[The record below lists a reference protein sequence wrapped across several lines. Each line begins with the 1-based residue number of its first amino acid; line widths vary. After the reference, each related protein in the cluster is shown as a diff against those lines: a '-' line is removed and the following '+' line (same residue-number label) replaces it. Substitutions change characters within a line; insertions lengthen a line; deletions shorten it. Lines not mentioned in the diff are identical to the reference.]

1 MDVERALISKIIATG
16 QIEKA
21 VGKGVSVDMFSDED
35 CADMFAYIQAHT
47 RKYKSPPSMEAAKEA
62 KPDFDFEHVQD
73 TLEYVCDRFGVL
85 VRKRA
90 AQDLVFEIGEAI
102 DDPSK
107 APEIETVFLEAAR
120 EIATMIPSEDVARF
134 SDMDKRIG
142 EYEEEAAAGEK
153 PGISF
158 GFPTLDLW
166 TGGIQRGD
174 FITAA
179 AFSGVGKST
188 LLRSI
193 AFNVYA
199 SDEDVVAL
207 YIALEEDR
215 REIFR
220 KFDTMSA
227 HIDYTRM
234 KQLGLN
240 KDDID
245 TWREKAEQ
253 VRKKVASKDILVL
266 DRLRN
271 CTPDKIFMETVRHKP
286 DVVFVDYLSLM
297 RSSSP
302 SRNSSMWQ
310 NLTEIT
316 QDLKQNARVLG
327 CPIVAAAQ
335 TNRSSAKDGAD
346 LENIGYA
353 LSVVQDS
360 DIVIGLHADEQMR
373 DEKRMEIRVR
383 KNRRGRLGQFMNIWN
398 HDEMD
403 FREENMADRF
413 GRPGNINR
421 SAKVNKSDFSKKKQ
435 RPTRSKKTQRP
446 TRKAA

>member
-1 MDVERALISKIIATG
+1 MDIERALISKIIATG
-16 QIEKA
+16 QIDKA
-21 VGKGVSVDMFSDED
+21 VGKGVSVEMFADED

-47 RKYKSPPSMEAAKEA
+47 RKYKSPPSKEAAKEA

-73 TLEYVCDRFGVL
+73 TLEYICDRFGVL
-85 VRKRA
+85 VRKRV

-102 DDPSK
+102 NDPAK
-107 APEIETVFLEAAR
+107 AHEIETVFLEAAR
-120 EIATMIPSEDVARF
+120 EIATLIPSEDVAHF
-134 SDMDKRIG
+134 SDMDKRIV
-142 EYEEEAAAGEK
+142 EYEEEAAAGKK

-158 GFPTLDLW
+158 GFPTLDEW
-166 TGGIQRGD
+166 TGGIQPGD

-188 LLRSI
+188 LLRSF
-193 AFNVYA
+193 AFNIYA
-199 SDEDVVAL
+199 SDEDVTAL

-220 KFDTMSA
+220 KFDTMAA

-234 KQLGLN
+234 KQLGLQ

-266 DRLRN
+266 DRLRS

-297 RSSSP
+297 RSSTP

-316 QDLKQNARVLG
+316 QDLKSCARVLG
-327 CPIVAAAQ
+327 VPIVAAAQ
-335 TNRSSAKDGAD
+335 TNRSSAKDGMD

-373 DEKRMEIRVR
+373 EEKRMEIRVR
-383 KNRRGRLGQFMNIWN
+383 KNRRGRLGQFPNVWN

-413 GRPGNINR
+413 GRPGSVSR
-421 SAKVNKSDFSKKKQ
+421 PAKVTKSDFTKKKQ

-446 TRKAA
+446 TRRAA

>member
-1 MDVERALISKIIATG
+1 MDIERALVSKIIATG
-16 QIEKA
+16 QIDKA
-21 VGKGVSVDMFSDED
+21 VGKGVELDMFVDDECRDMFS
-35 CADMFAYIQAHT
+35 YIQAHT
-47 RKYKSPPSMEAAKEA
+47 RKYKSPPSLEAAKEA
-62 KPDFDFEHVQD
+62 QPDFEFEHVQD

-85 VRKRA
+85 VRKRV
-90 AQDLVFEIGEAI
+90 AQDLVFDLGAAI
-102 DDPSK
+102 DDPKK
-107 APEIETVFLEAAR
+107 ADSIELIFLEAAR
-120 EIATMIPSEDVARF
+120 EIATLVPNEDVARF
-134 SDMDKRIG
+134 SDMGQRID

-158 GFPTLDLW
+158 GFPTLDNW
-166 TGGIQRGD
+166 TGGIQSGD

-220 KFDTMSA
+220 KFDTMAA

-234 KQLGLN
+234 KQLGLE

-327 CPIVAAAQ
+327 VPIVAAAQ

-346 LENIGYA
+346 LDNIGYA

-360 DIVIGLHADEQMR
+360 DIVLGLHADEDMR
-373 DEKRMEIRVR
+373 NEKRMEIRVR

-403 FREENMADRF
+403 FREESMGDRF
-413 GRPGNINR
+413 GRPGSVKKPAQITKD
-421 SAKVNKSDFSKKKQ
+421 SFSKKKQ
-435 RPTRSKKTQRP
+435 RPTRSKKPARP